1 MVVYSQIQGYIKQQY
16 LDFKN
21 QYGMKYVYTVG
32 LLVGF
37 TVLLTGGYLAHQ
49 YHVQQRET
57 RAFVGFREVTNSYQ
71 EAQGIVKDLS
81 DQEKINERWQDVEVL
96 LDAVYSQNSHS
107 YLAPYFLMYK
117 AQIMLEKGESVE
129 LAREEVN
136 KALRLIPFDTPLYNL
151 FLLKQIK
158 MGLDCSKQSDAYD
171 DALMS
176 LHVLAGAPQRYMH
189 QEAVYLLGLYQ
200 INNGKIA
207 EAQETWSA
215 LQSADKKA
223 TDYLFESPW
232 AKAVKDKLK

>member
-1 MVVYSQIQGYIKQQY
+1 MVVYSQIQDYIKQQY

-37 TVLLTGGYLAHQ
+37 TVLLTGGYFAHQ
-49 YHVQQRET
+49 YHIEQRET

-117 AQIMLEKGESVE
+117 AQIMLEKGESLE
-129 LAREEVN
+129 LATEEID

-151 FLLKQIK
+151 FLLKRIK
-158 MGLDCSKQSDAYD
+158 MGLDSEQADVRD
-171 DALMS
+171 EALMELQS
-176 LHVLAGAPQRYMH
+176 LAKAPQRYMH

-215 LQSADKKA
+215 LQSDSKKD
-223 TDYLFESPW
+223 TDYLVESPW
-232 AKAVKDKLK
+232 AKAVQDKLK